1 MYTVTYLLLQ
11 KEVCTHVA
19 LLEPLT
25 QGFFVSIWVGD
36 DPRWRPSPLLAFP
49 LCAWGSALGLLL
61 HGVASRRAPGGIVT
75 RPWHLFRLVKL
86 QSYFSNCPSTTVICG
101 LKCFTEAPSC
111 CVVPG
116 RLPGVQVLIRT
127 FLLSTPLPALDLQ
140 AAASVR
146 WIVGAVPSGLRL

>member
-61 HGVASRRAPGGIVT
+61 HGGGFPQSSRRN
-75 RPWHLFRLVKL
+75 
-86 QSYFSNCPSTTVICG
+86 SNKALASLSLGQTSVI
-101 LKCFTEAPSC
+101 F
-111 CVVPG
+111 
-116 RLPGVQVLIRT
+116 Q
-127 FLLSTPLPALDLQ
+127 
-140 AAASVR
+140 
-146 WIVGAVPSGLRL
+146 